1 MLNVGDLAPDFSLPD
16 AAMEMVQL
24 SQFRGKKNVVLYF
37 FNKDHTPGGIVEAVE
52 FSDLVDAFSQYQTI
66 ILGVSLDDC
75 LAHDSFIDEQGL
87 SFDLLS
93 DTEIEVSRLYHTVH
107 EWEAQG
113 VVRYGIERSTF
124 VIDQSGVI
132 RHALYHVTPKG
143 HAAEILNLVKQLG

>member
-1 MLNVGDLAPDFSLPD
+1 MLNVGDVAPDFSLPD
-16 AAMEMVQL
+16 AAMDMVRL
-24 SQFRGKKNVVLYF
+24 SDFHGRKNVVLYF

-52 FSDLVDAFSQYQTI
+52 FSDRTDAFSQCETI

-93 DTEIEVSRLYHTVH
+93 DTELEVSRLYHAVH

-113 VVRYGIERSTF
+113 VVRCGIERSTF
-124 VIDQSGVI
+124 VIDKSGVI
-132 RHALYHVTPKG
+132 RHAFYHVIPKG